1 MDPRFFDSAAAA
13 LPREC
18 FSTAPD
24 VALVLG
30 SGWSD
35 ALSVD
40 ETIARV
46 PYSAIPG
53 MGGATVPGHAGEFM
67 LYRRSGKTVAAFCGR
82 RHWYEGV
89 GWETVVMNVELAR
102 RMGARTVLLTN
113 ASGGL
118 NPALKPGEFV
128 IVRDHINTVGI
139 NPLIGPVVEG
149 WGPRFPDMCEVY
161 DPALRKLLHAGAR
174 RLRLRVIDGVY
185 AFTSGP
191 VFETPAEIR
200 AYGRWG
206 ADIVGMST
214 VPEATFAH
222 ACGMKVAALSVISN
236 MAAGIGLEPL
246 RHDDVLNASAT
257 ARPMMAALLD
267 DFIARLPPHPGA

>member
-1 MDPRFFDSAAAA
+1 MDPRFFDKAEAA
-13 LPREC
+13 LPEC
-18 FSTAPD
+18 CRRDGVDLAI
-24 VALVLG
+24 VLG
-30 SGWSD
+30 SGWGD
-35 ALSVD
+35 ALCAD
-40 ETIARV
+40 ETFARI
-46 PYSAIPG
+46 PYAQIPG
-53 MGGATVPGHAGEFM
+53 MGETSVAGHSGE
-67 LYRRSGKTVAAFCGR
+67 LLCYRRHGKKIIAFCGR

-102 RMGARTVLLTN
+102 RAGAGTVLLTN

-128 IVRDHINTVGI
+128 ILRDHINTVGV

-149 WGPRFPDMCEVY
+149 WGPRFPDMSETY
-161 DPALRKLLHAGAR
+161 TPALRKLLHASAR
-174 RLRLRVIDGVY
+174 KAGLRVIEGVY

-206 ADIVGMST
+206 ADVVGMST

-222 ACGMKVAALSVISN
+222 ACGMRVAGLSAISN

-246 RHDDVLNASAT
+246 KHEDVLNAAKA
-257 ARPMMAALLD
+257 ARPAMAAMID
-267 DFIARLPPHPGA
+267 GFIEGLKI